1 MNDQQQSLETLA
13 DIKRMMERSS
23 RFLSLSGISGVCAGI
38 IALAGAYIAQQWLNT
53 LYANDIVINNVPA
66 NRYAELPRQ
75 LVEGINT
82 RFLLLAASTLAL
94 ALLFGFYFTWRRVRK
109 TGNTIWNPVT
119 RKLTINLL
127 IPLGAGGLY
136 VLGMMMYNEYR
147 FVAPA
152 CLIFY
157 GLALINCSKYTL
169 TDVRYLGM
177 LEIALG
183 VLNMFFIGYGLYFW
197 AIGFGILHIV
207 YGVVMW
213 WKYERG
219 SGNSE

>member
-38 IALAGAYIAQQWLNT
+38 IALGGAYIAQQWLNR
-53 LYANDIVINNVPA
+53 LYANKIVPDYLPA
-66 NRYAELPRQ
+66 RHSALAIQLPQ
-75 LVEGINT
+75 DINT
-82 RFLLLAASTLAL
+82 RFLLLAFATLSL

-109 TGNTIWNPVT
+109 SGHTIWNPVT
-119 RKLTINLL
+119 RKLAINLL
-127 IPLGAGGLY
+127 IPLGAGGLF

-183 VLNMFFIGYGLYFW
+183 ILNMFFIGYGLYFW
-197 AIGFGILHIV
+197 AVGFGVLHII

-219 SGNSE
+219 VSNSE